1 MPAREFVFA
10 SVIALQ
16 YSVLD
21 FMFQWALWRANP
33 VYNARFRGDA
43 PGTYLSLII
52 ERFLLVHG
60 QRTFYRKR
68 WECGL

>member
-1 MPAREFVFA
+1 
-10 SVIALQ
+10 
-16 YSVLD
+16 
-21 FMFQWALWRANP
+21 MFQWALWRANL

-60 QRTFYRKR
+60 QRTFYRKGGNVGCEASSLLMKR
-68 WECGL
+68 RIKRGANF